1 MSGRPESK
9 YVGSELEVFAHA
21 VNWKS
26 YVRGKIQPFLRGRVL
41 EVGAGIGAAT
51 QEFYD
56 GTQQLWICLEPDPS
70 LARQIPVR
78 LLPNQERCEVRVGTL
93 TDLGEDEFFDCIVY
107 MDVLEHIKDDRE
119 EARRAAQHLSAGGY
133 LVILSPALPF
143 LYTAF
148 DKAIGHY
155 RRYKKSSLRAIA
167 PPGVEEEVCVYLDSF
182 GALTS
187 LGNRVLL
194 HSASPGKYQI
204 LLWDRVFVP
213 ISRVADS
220 MIGHSVGRSI
230 LVVWKK
236 SSGEY
241 KRSERSNA

>member
-1 MSGRPESK
+1 MNGTTESK
-9 YVGSELEVFAHA
+9 YVGSELEIFAHA

-26 YVRGKIQPFLRGRVL
+26 YVRTKIQRFLRGEVL

-56 GTQQLWICLEPDPS
+56 GTQQRWICLEPDPS
-70 LARQIPVR
+70 LARQIPLK
-78 LLPNQERCEVRVGTL
+78 LLQNQDRCEVRVGTL
-93 TDLGEDEFFDCIVY
+93 ADLGKDEFFDCIVY

-119 EARRAAQHLSAGGY
+119 EVRRAAQHLREGGY

-143 LYTAF
+143 LYTPF

-155 RRYKKSSLRAIA
+155 RRYMKSSLRAIA
-167 PPGVEEEVCVYLDSF
+167 PPEVEEAVCVYLDCF

-187 LGNRVLL
+187 LGNRLL
-194 HSASPGKYQI
+194 LRSASPGKYQI

-213 ISRVADS
+213 ISRVMDLA
-220 MIGHSVGRSI
+220 IGHSVGRSI
-230 LVVWKK
+230 LIVWKK
-236 SSGEY
+236 SADSFPL
-241 KRSERSNA
+241 

>member
-1 MSGRPESK
+1 MSGMVESK
-9 YVGSELEVFAHA
+9 YVGSELEIFAHA

-26 YVRGKIQPFLRGRVL
+26 YVRAKIRRFLRGQVL
-41 EVGAGIGAAT
+41 EVGAGIGAGT

-56 GTQQLWICLEPDPS
+56 GTQQRWICLEPDPS
-70 LARQIPVR
+70 LARQIPVKS
-78 LLPNQERCEVRVGTL
+78 LPNHDRCEVRVGTL
-93 TDLGEDEFFDCIVY
+93 ADLDEGEFFDCIVY
-107 MDVLEHIKDDRE
+107 MDVLEHIKDDRD
-119 EARRAAQHLSAGGY
+119 EAKRAAQHLRQGGY

-143 LYTAF
+143 LYTPF

-167 PPGVEEEVCVYLDSF
+167 PPGVEEEICVYLDCF

-213 ISRVADS
+213 ISRVADLV
-220 MIGHSVGRSI
+220 IGHSVGRSI
-230 LVVWKK
+230 LIVWKK
-236 SSGEY
+236 SSGRPLGE
-241 KRSERSNA
+241 